1 MLLLGVLTL
10 APAAILAQESGV
22 SGDPADA
29 IPQQTEEAL
38 EQTEMALTLTQEA
51 QAAGGEETPA
61 ESETGPKVISGMSI
75 LGNQEAPTSLV
86 IVPWKSSVIGDS
98 VGISTILDDSR
109 APVDREVFM
118 RALRYYEIQS
128 ETAP

>member
-10 APAAILAQESGV
+10 APAAILAQESGA